1 MLNKKRLL
9 ESYPDDIKKT
19 TNLIA
24 FNPDKIIYYGSASK
38 KAMYLSSGD
47 IDLVEPVKLS
57 EANSLANHIKIIV
70 QNINKT
76 PNCYLAD
83 FKSGTDL
90 YYKID
95 LGTIEHGKLKGF
107 DKQKVKDFIISK
119 EFDDTTEKNKILNL
133 FNNPIGLKQWFDI
146 NNFLHEYQV
155 LRWNRE
161 ELLRGYKIVRGNKV
175 FLQNTIQDKS
185 ALTKLDI
192 IQFIP
197 SLNRFIEITNYFDV
211 VNDGKEFK
219 SQKYLND
226 LKMNLLKYYYEK
238 NYFKFTKRML
248 AYSLFKKDDI
258 TSKKLYSIVDSG
270 AGIMYQCESELV
282 ALKYIMDHYNIPKK
296 EVHDQL
302 QAIKLK
308 LGNVYEFSFSE
319 QKLDELID
327 KGKIDE
333 IISMLYESFNNFTLH
348 KLKELKMIPIKKEF
362 IP

>member
-9 ESYPDDIKKT
+9 KSYPDDIKQA

-38 KAMYLSSGD
+38 KSMYLSSGD

-57 EANSLANHIKIIV
+57 EANSLAKHIKIIV
-70 QNINKT
+70 HNIDKT
-76 PNCYLAD
+76 KNCYLAD
-83 FKSGTDL
+83 FKSGIDQ
-90 YYKID
+90 YYNID
-95 LGTIEHGKLKGF
+95 LGTIKHGKIIGF
-107 DKQKVKDFIISK
+107 DKKKVKDFITSK
-119 EFDDTTEKNKILNL
+119 QFNDNTEKKKILNL

-155 LRWNRE
+155 LRWDKD
-161 ELLRGYKIVRGNKV
+161 ELLKGYKIIRGDKV
-175 FLQNTIQDKS
+175 YLQDTIQDKT

-197 SLNRFIEITNYFDV
+197 SLNRFVEITNYFDV

-219 SQKYLND
+219 SEKYMND
-226 LKMNLLKYYYEK
+226 LKTNLLKYYYEK

-248 AYSLFKKDDI
+248 AYSLFIKDEA
-258 TSKKLYSIVDSG
+258 TSNKLYTIVDSG

-282 ALKYIMDHYNIPKK
+282 ALKYIIDHYDVPK
-296 EVHDQL
+296 EQVNDQL

-308 LGNVYEFSFSE
+308 LGNVYEFSFNE
-319 QKLDELID
+319 EKLDELID
-327 KGKIDE
+327 EGKIDE
-333 IISMLYESFNNFTLH
+333 IINMLYESFNSYTLK